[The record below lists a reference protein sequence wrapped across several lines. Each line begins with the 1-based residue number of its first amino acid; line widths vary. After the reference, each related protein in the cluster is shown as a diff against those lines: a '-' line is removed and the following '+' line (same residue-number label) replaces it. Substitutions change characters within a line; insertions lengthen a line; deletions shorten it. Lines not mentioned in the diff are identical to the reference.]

1 MVFVVAGLVVLA
13 GGCAAWYWL
22 AVRQHREKSTQ
33 VLRWIDSALLGRG
46 RGIGIVWTTTSG
58 FKVPLLLSS
67 GIFRRASML
76 VELTPREL
84 PLRWLR
90 RHLGKEPEL
99 ITFQA
104 DLDLPPAFSLDVRTF
119 RWFGRT
125 TKETSPEGVSWGV
138 EPVTPFIISTRPDW
152 QKEIS
157 STMTSLAR
165 SASREFLE
173 IRFQRTSPHFSVS
186 LPLDSIAPESPTRS
200 CLFDAMRELAGSSS
214 ASLS

>member
-1 MVFVVAGLVVLA
+1 MIFLVAALGLVVAG
-13 GGCAAWYWL
+13 CALWYWL

-33 VLRWIDSALLGRG
+33 ILRWIDSALMGRG

-76 VELTPREL
+76 VELTPREF

-90 RHLGKEPEL
+90 RRLGKEPEL

-104 DLDLPPAFSLDVRTF
+104 DFDLPPAFSLDVRTF

-125 TKETSPEGVSWGV
+125 TKEASTEGVCWGT

-152 QKEIS
+152 QKEVS
-157 STMTSLAR
+157 TTMTSLSR
-165 SASREFLE
+165 STSREFLE
-173 IRFQRTSPHFSVS
+173 IRFQRISPHFSVS
-186 LPLDSIAPESPTRS
+186 LPLESIAPNSPTRS
-200 CLFDAMRELAGSSS
+200 CLFDAMRELASSSS